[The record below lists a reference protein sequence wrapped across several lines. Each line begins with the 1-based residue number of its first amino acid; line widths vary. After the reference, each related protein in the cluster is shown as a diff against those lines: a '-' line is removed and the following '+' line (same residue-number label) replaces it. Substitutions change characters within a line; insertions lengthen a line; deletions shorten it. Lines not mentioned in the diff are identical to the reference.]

1 MTKTPPKHL
10 RQATRRWWKAVVSE
24 WILDE
29 HHQRLLSLAAEAWD
43 RCEQAREILAEK
55 GLTFD
60 DRFGQPCPRPEI
72 AIERDSALR
81 YARLLRE
88 LDLDIDEPSASRR
101 PPALRH
107 NRTVSALRGGKYVA

>member
-1 MTKTPPKHL
+1 MRPPPHL
-10 RQATRRWWKAVVSE
+10 RPATRKWWKDVISTWV
-24 WILDE
+24 LNE
-29 HHQRLLSLAAEAWD
+29 HHVKLLTRAAEAWD
-43 RCEQAREILAEK
+43 RGEEAREIIAAK
-55 GLTFD
+55 GMTYE

-88 LDLDIDEPSASRR
+88 LDLDLDEPTASKR

-107 NRTVSALRGGKYVA
+107 NRTVSALRGGKYGT